1 MEQETLHNDLQEFL
15 KNEKVISKILELAEK
30 RYIEESK
37 DVVDLTKNYGI
48 DVILA
53 RFYKTYKVTENT
65 DNVVSVR
72 HNNWIRDKYLF
83 KNFKRALK
91 DYDLYYRGYIK
102 AQEVIDTS
110 YYYKVN
116 QNRLWIR
123 FCNWLKRLV
132 TFKFNKN
139 KTSKDK
145 RSKK

>member
-1 MEQETLHNDLQEFL
+1 MEQEVLHNDLQEFL
-15 KNEKVISKILELAEK
+15 KNEKVVSKILELAEK
-30 RYIEESK
+30 RYNENNK

-48 DVILA
+48 DIILA
-53 RFYKTYKVTENT
+53 RFYKTYKITENT
-65 DNVVSVR
+65 DNVVSLKQ
-72 HNNWIRDKYLF
+72 NDWIRDKYLF

-139 KTSKDK
+139 KKAKSQKE
-145 RSKK
+145 